1 MAEADEFETVSEEA
15 DQTLPVDEEREA
27 KRAKFREFVK
37 SAIKKF
43 FALISFGPGVLGL
56 LWLIGKILR
65 R

>member
-15 DQTLPVDEEREA
+15 DQTLGVDGEREA
-27 KRAKFREFVK
+27 KRARFREFVK
-37 SAIKKF
+37 SGIKKF